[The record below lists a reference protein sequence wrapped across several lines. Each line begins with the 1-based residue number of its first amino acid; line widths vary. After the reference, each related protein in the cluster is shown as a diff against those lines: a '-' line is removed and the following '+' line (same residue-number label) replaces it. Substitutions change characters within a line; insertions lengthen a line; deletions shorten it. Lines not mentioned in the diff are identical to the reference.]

1 MGTLI
6 YRLSYML
13 FSQCDIDSSLQD
25 GGIHVPCLWA
35 WVDFCNC
42 LSQIKCGK
50 VMPYDFRSWVT
61 KGNSFCLAPS
71 LTCSCSCSRSLSPLA
86 LEMQCCVVRKP
97 SQYEEISVAV
107 LADNHRQAPSQ
118 QLQATHVS
126 KQSLK
131 MTLAFTERVFQLK
144 PQTSW
149 NRDKL
154 YPLMPCLKEKPR
166 R

>member
-1 MGTLI
+1 MTSEAGSRKVTAFAWHP
-6 YRLSYML
+6 
-13 FSQCDIDSSLQD
+13 FS
-25 GGIHVPCLWA
+25 HA
-35 WVDFCNC
+35 
-42 LSQIKCGK
+42 
-50 VMPYDFRSWVT
+50 
-61 KGNSFCLAPS
+61 
-71 LTCSCSCSRSLSPLA
+71 LA
-86 LEMQCCVVRKP
+86 LALSLRLPWKGCIVRKP
-97 SQYEEISVAV
+97 GQYEEISVAV

-154 YPLMPCLKEKPR
+154 YPLMPYLKEKPSR
-166 R
+166 

>member
-1 MGTLI
+1 
-6 YRLSYML
+6 
-13 FSQCDIDSSLQD
+13 
-25 GGIHVPCLWA
+25 
-35 WVDFCNC
+35 
-42 LSQIKCGK
+42 
-50 VMPYDFRSWVT
+50 MPYDFRSWVT

-86 LEMQCCVVRKP
+86 LETQCCVVRKP

-131 MTLAFTERVFQLK
+131 MTLPSLK
-144 PQTSW
+144 GSS
-149 NRDKL
+149 N
-154 YPLMPCLKEKPR
+154 
-166 R
+166 